1 MPKKESIR
9 AMFDS
14 IAPTYDKLNHLLSLN
29 IDKIWRKRA
38 VERIIENRPQKVL
51 DIACGTGDSTIALAK
66 AGVPVVIGLDISEGM
81 LKVAEEKV
89 ADLGYDIRFQVGDAL
104 NIPFESDSVDGVMIA
119 FGVRNFEDREGS
131 LKEILRVLKPGGKL
145 LILELSVPQSKV
157 LEFFYK
163 LYFLHILPFIGKL
176 LSGDKSAYTYL
187 PHSVLNFPKP
197 AEFMQTM
204 ADCNY
209 KQVQHKALSFGLCRI
224 FEGTK

>member
-204 ADCNY
+204 ADCRY